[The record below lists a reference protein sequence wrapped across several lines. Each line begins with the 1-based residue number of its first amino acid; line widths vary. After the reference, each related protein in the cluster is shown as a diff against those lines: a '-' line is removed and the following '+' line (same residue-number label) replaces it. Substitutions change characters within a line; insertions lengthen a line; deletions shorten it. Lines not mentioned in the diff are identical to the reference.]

1 MTDFAL
7 ARALHVLAVVLWI
20 GGVGM
25 VTMVLLPAIRR
36 SYPPPQ
42 RFGVFHAMEQRF
54 ATQSRFTTALAGA
67 SGFYMMWWLDAWD
80 RFATASF
87 WWMHAMVLTWAVFTV
102 MLFVAEPLFLER
114 ILARCA
120 GGDVPADRVAASGVA
135 GAEPADDRGCRR
147 RKPWREP
154 VRVVRGACR
163 CGWAKPYGAGIGRS
177 GAGLHIV
184 RRDRVWPP

>member
-7 ARALHVLAVVLWI
+7 ARTLHVLAVVLWI

-114 ILARCA
+114 ILARRAAVAPEATYRRIEWLHRGLLVLSLLTIA
-120 GGDVPADRVAASGVA
+120 GAVA
-135 GAEPADDRGCRR
+135 GSHGVNLFA
-147 RKPWREP
+147 W
-154 VRVVRGACR
+154 
-163 CGWAKPYGAGIGRS
+163 
-177 GAGLHIV
+177 
-184 RRDRVWPP
+184 